1 VILAPLLVSTM
12 TSVIASAAVAI
23 AVGTPLAV
31 PAVVVADP
39 WTWPV
44 SGPIVRA
51 YDPPDDP
58 YGAGHR
64 GIDIATATS
73 TAVLAPA
80 DGTVTFAGPVGG
92 RLFVSIDHG
101 GGVVSTSSYLS
112 SLDVRRNDPV
122 TRGQPLGLSGTGHA
136 GASVSH
142 VHFSVRVDGV
152 YDDPLAYLEAPD
164 LGAVLRLAP
173 LG

>member
-1 VILAPLLVSTM
+1 VFLAPLVLSAM
-12 TSVIASAAVAI
+12 TSVVASAAGAL
-23 AVGTPLAV
+23 AMGAPLAA
-31 PAVVVADP
+31 PAAAVADP

-44 SGPIVRA
+44 DGPIVRA

-58 YGAGHR
+58 FGAGHR
-64 GIDIATATS
+64 GIDIAAATS

-112 SLDVRRNDPV
+112 SLDVRRNDRV
-122 TRGQPLGLSGTGHA
+122 TWGQPLGLSGSGHA
-136 GASVSH
+136 GATVPH

-152 YDDPLAYLEAPD
+152 YDDPLAYLAAPD